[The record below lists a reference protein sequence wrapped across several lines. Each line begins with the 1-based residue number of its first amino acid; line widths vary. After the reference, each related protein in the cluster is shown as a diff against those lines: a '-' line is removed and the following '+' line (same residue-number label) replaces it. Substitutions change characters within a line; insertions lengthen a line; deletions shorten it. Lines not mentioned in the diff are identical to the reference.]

1 MVNGESSEFLIV
13 RDRFSAGKNFQAE
26 DFAGFAF
33 GDDLEGTATDFAVGG
48 EALGGDAGV
57 NH

>member
-1 MVNGESSEFLIV
+1 VNSEISELNVPREASSTCQ
-13 RDRFSAGKNFQAE
+13 DFQAE

-33 GDDLEGTATDFAVGG
+33 GDDFEGTATDFAVGG
-48 EALGGDAGV
+48 EALRGDAGV